1 MNGRPMVAGRATAAD
16 GIITLAGAANA
27 ITEYEGYKLINDEA
41 VIAALPN
48 AILAMERVR
57 FDWMQKPYSSTRHS

>member
-27 ITEYEGYKLINDEA
+27 ITAYDGYKLMNDE
-41 VIAALPN
+41 VG
-48 AILAMERVR
+48 
-57 FDWMQKPYSSTRHS
+57 K